1 MQVANASLTLREVH
15 LRKELNLLE
24 AKVISVSSL
33 AVQAGLSDGI
43 LVFRPKATEMFKQ
56 SLTQF
61 GNPLIGDVYRCDLSG
76 IVDCSGSFVDEFI
89 LGWQRLIR
97 QTDNTILILA
107 NISEDVEYTIVSA
120 LNLRNKI
127 DKDNL
132 ILVAK
137 EGNKYNILGE
147 KMERNTL
154 DVFELMSEGVHVT
167 ARMVADFFSIELN
180 SAGNRLKKLYDA
192 HATMRLE
199 QNSENGGKYEYYLPP
214 L

>member
-1 MQVANASLTLREVH
+1 MGP
-15 LRKELNLLE
+15 
-24 AKVISVSSL
+24 KVISVFSL
-33 AVQAGLSDGI
+33 AAQVGLNDGV
-43 LVFRPKATEMFKQ
+43 LVLRPKATEMFEL
-56 SLTQF
+56 SLTQY
-61 GNPLIGDVYRCDLSG
+61 GRPLMGDVYLCDLSN

-97 QTDNTILILA
+97 QVDNTLFILT
-107 NISEDVEYTIVSA
+107 NISEDVEYTTASA

-137 EGNKYNILGE
+137 HSKKYCIIGE
-147 KMERNTL
+147 KIERNTL
-154 DVFELMSEGVHVT
+154 DVFEMMAGGMHIT
-167 ARMVADFFSIELN
+167 ARLVADRFTVELN

-199 QNSENGGKYEYYLPP
+199 QSIENGGKYEYYLPP